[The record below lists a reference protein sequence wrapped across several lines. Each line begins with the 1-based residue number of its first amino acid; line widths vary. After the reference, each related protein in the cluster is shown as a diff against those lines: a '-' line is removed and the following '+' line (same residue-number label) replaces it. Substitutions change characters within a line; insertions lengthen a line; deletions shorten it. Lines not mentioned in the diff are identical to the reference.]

1 MRRILQFVIL
11 SGIFAALACAG
22 VSCSDY
28 LGRVDDEEQTD
39 QGDGSGEDNTPGE
52 GDGSGEG
59 NTPGEGD
66 GSGEGNTPGEGDGS
80 GEGNTPSEGTASGV
94 KGWYELPYINDADGN
109 GIDDDNPNLVYAS
122 HSFQMGGRKYRN
134 YTVCFSTEHHCPVWV
149 AAPRHACYSVKN
161 VKRKDAYKADPVIEK
176 LAPGMQYLSEEIGS
190 ECNKGHMLGSA
201 ERLCSSEANRQV
213 FHYSNIAPQL
223 SSGFNTG
230 GGGWNLLED
239 YIDKQVPA
247 DTLYE
252 VIGCYFDTYVDG
264 YGKKAEK
271 KKLSK
276 YCGRSDVSFPT
287 MFYYA
292 VLRTK
297 NGNTHKALKDCTS
310 DELRCVAFVR
320 AHSNSLKGQ
329 DPSSRELMSI
339 SDLERLTG
347 ITYFPNVPQAPKD
360 SFTPSDWGL

>member
-11 SGIFAALACAG
+11 SGIFAALACVG

-39 QGDGSGEDNTPGE
+39 QGDGSGE
-52 GDGSGEG
+52 G
-59 NTPGEGD
+59 NTPG
-66 GSGEGNTPGEGDGS
+66 
-80 GEGNTPSEGTASGV
+80 EGTASGV
-94 KGWYELPYINDADGN
+94 KGWYELPYINDKDGN

-149 AAPRHACYSVKN
+149 AAPRHACYSVEN
-161 VKRKDAYKADPVIEK
+161 VNRTNAYKADPVIEK
-176 LAPGMQYLSEEIGS
+176 LAPGMQYFSKKVGDKDY
-190 ECNKGHMLGSA
+190 NKGHMLGSE
-201 ERLCSSEANRQV
+201 ERLCSAEANRQV

-264 YGKKAEK
+264 YGVKAEK

-276 YCGRSDVSFPT
+276 YCGRSDVSCPT

-297 NGNTHKALKDCTS
+297 KGNTRKALKDCTS